1 MNTIAGGY
9 IEGSQAPD
17 FPDGAGYRRV
27 DPLVLSGTT
36 GPLQGEAR
44 HGT

>member
-1 MNTIAGGY
+1 MKTIAGGY
-9 IEGSQAPD
+9 IDGYRAPD
-17 FPDGAGYRRV
+17 FPDGAGHRRI

-36 GPLQGEAR
+36 GLLQGEAR